1 MKKRCLPVLLVLTLL
16 SMNLKPAYAQVNEA
30 AQLALNI
37 QKLAEL
43 KSILTTLKKGFD
55 VVSKGYN
62 TVKKLTEGNFS
73 LHKVFLDGLM
83 QVSPTVKKYRKI
95 PEIIE
100 AQIMLIKETKVTTRR
115 VLNAGLF
122 NQGEVDYIL
131 GVYQT
136 IVAGSLKNIDDLVT
150 IITANSLRMTDD
162 ERLSAI
168 DKICTD
174 MGDKLEFVRDFSQT
188 CSLLAFEKSKEK
200 NQITASEKL
209 LGLKNY

>member
-1 MKKRCLPVLLVLTLL
+1 MKKILLPVLLVVTLL
-16 SMNLKPAYAQVNEA
+16 TVNLRQACAQANEA

-83 QVSPTVKKYRKI
+83 QVSPAVKKYRKI

-100 AQIMLIKETKVTTRR
+100 AQTMLIKETKVTIRR

-122 NQGEVDYIL
+122 NQGEIDYIL

-136 IVAGSLKNIDDLVT
+136 IASGSLKNLDDLVT

-162 ERLSAI
+162 ERLSVI
-168 DKICTD
+168 DKIYTD
-174 MGDKLEFVRDFSQT
+174 MGDKLEFIRDFSQT
-188 CSLLAFEKSKEK
+188 CSLLALEKSKEK
-200 NQITASEKL
+200 NQISGSEKL
-209 LGLKNY
+209 LGLKNL

>member
-1 MKKRCLPVLLVLTLL
+1 MKKILLPVLLALTLL
-16 SMNLKPAYAQVNEA
+16 FGNLKPTYAQASEA

-83 QVSPTVKKYRKI
+83 QVSPAVKKYRKI
-95 PEIIE
+95 PEIVE
-100 AQIMLIKETKVTTRR
+100 AQIMLIKETKVATRR
-115 VLNAGLF
+115 MLNADLF
-122 NQGEVDYIL
+122 NEGEIDYML
-131 GVYQT
+131 GVYKT
-136 IVAGSLKNIDDLVT
+136 IASGSLKNLDDLVT

-162 ERLSAI
+162 ERLNAI
-168 DKICTD
+168 DKIYTD
-174 MGDKLEFVRDFSQT
+174 MADKLEFVRDFSQT

-209 LGLKNY
+209 LGL